1 MWIILKQSSKKKKP
15 REKKDEL
22 GDLAFLNDKRYMKK
36 DKFLSTFGTCLVD
49 INTSPLCTNY
59 IETID
64 DLHMQNGLFFNS
76 IMTMVVR
83 AMK

>member
-1 MWIILKQSSKKKKP
+1 
-15 REKKDEL
+15 
-22 GDLAFLNDKRYMKK
+22 MKK